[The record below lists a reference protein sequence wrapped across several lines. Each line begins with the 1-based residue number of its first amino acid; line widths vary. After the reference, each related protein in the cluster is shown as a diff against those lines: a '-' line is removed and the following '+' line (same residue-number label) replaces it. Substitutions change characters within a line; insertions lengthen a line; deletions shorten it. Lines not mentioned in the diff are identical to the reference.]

1 MGSLGLP
8 EIAFI
13 FVIALLIFG
22 PKKLPELGRTLGRGM
37 AEFRRATDELK
48 RSINTEL
55 ALDETPGPPALRTRR
70 LEDPP
75 QTKYHEPVIVA
86 GPPGEAPEMTEPR
99 SAGFPAATASETG
112 AVPSGSVPTEDAP
125 EAAQSPR
132 SRNLFDG

>member
-13 FVIALLIFG
+13 FIIALLIFG

-55 ALDETPGPPALRTRR
+55 ALDETPRPPALRTRR
-70 LEDPP
+70 LEDPVE
-75 QTKYHEPVIVA
+75 TKHHEPRIVA
-86 GPPGEAPEMTEPR
+86 GPPGEAPEMTEAR
-99 SAGFPAATASETG
+99 SAGFPSSPEPD
-112 AVPSGSVPTEDAP
+112 AVPPGYDAP
-125 EAAQSPR
+125 PDLPEPR
-132 SRNLFDG
+132 

>member
-13 FVIALLIFG
+13 FIIALLIFG

-55 ALDETPGPPALRTRR
+55 ALEENPAPAVLRTRR
-70 LEDPP
+70 LEDPAE
-75 QTKYHEPVIVA
+75 TKYHEPVIVA

-99 SAGFPAATASETG
+99 SAGFPAAPTSETD
-112 AVPSGSVPTEDAP
+112 AVPPGSATPPDAP
-125 EAAQSPR
+125 GAMQPR
-132 SRNLFDG
+132 SQSLFDG

>member
-13 FVIALLIFG
+13 FIIALLIFG

-55 ALDETPGPPALRTRR
+55 ALDETPAPARCGRAGSRIPRR
-70 LEDPP
+70 
-75 QTKYHEPVIVA
+75 
-86 GPPGEAPEMTEPR
+86 R
-99 SAGFPAATASETG
+99 SITN
-112 AVPSGSVPTEDAP
+112 
-125 EAAQSPR
+125 R
-132 SRNLFDG
+132 

>member
-70 LEDPP
+70 LEDPAE
-75 QTKYHEPVIVA
+75 TKYHEPVAVA
-86 GPPGEAPEMTEPR
+86 GPPGLAPEMTEPR
-99 SAGFPAATASETG
+99 SAGFPSSPEPD
-112 AVPSGSVPTEDAP
+112 AVPPGYGAP
-125 EAAQSPR
+125 PDPPEPR
-132 SRNLFDG
+132 